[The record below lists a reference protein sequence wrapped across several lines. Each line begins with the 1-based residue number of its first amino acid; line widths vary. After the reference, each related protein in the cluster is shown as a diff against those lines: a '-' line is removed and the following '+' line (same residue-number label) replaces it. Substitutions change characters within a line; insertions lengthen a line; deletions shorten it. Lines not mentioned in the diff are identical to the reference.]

1 MSNFRS
7 SKRLDENRLVS
18 PTGQRRNVPVSVFVP
33 AKPENKHPAHFPSSS
48 TSSANDSSSTN
59 NCESQ
64 LEPKQISYSTRSSTG
79 DSSYTSI
86 NNENDMNN
94 KLSTMHSTLKTSTE
108 NILDELSLTNDKH
121 DNINKKMNVFERLF
135 RGHKKKL

>member
-1 MSNFRS
+1 MSNCRS
-7 SKRLDENRLVS
+7 SKRSDEIHLVS
-18 PTGQRRNVPVSVFVP
+18 PTGQRRNIPVSVFVP
-33 AKPENKHPAHFPSSS
+33 AKPENKHPVPFPSSS
-48 TSSANDSSSTN
+48 TSSTKNY
-59 NCESQ
+59 ESQ
-64 LEPKQISYSTRSSTG
+64 LEPKQMSYSTRSSTS

-86 NNENDMNN
+86 NNENETNN
-94 KLSTMHSTLKTSTE
+94 KLSAIHSTLQTSTG